1 MPPHPCRLNLS
12 QEVPVKHAVIF
23 SHPNADSFTASVA
36 GAYAQAAEQL
46 GHAVVRRDL
55 YRMGF
60 DPRLTTE
67 ELPRESFIPAPEIQ
81 AERALLKD
89 VDVFAL
95 IYPLWLNAPPA
106 MMKGYLE
113 RVFGFGF
120 AYGGGGNSANPL
132 LSGRKMIAFSSSG
145 APLQWV
151 KDTGAL
157 GAIHTLF
164 DAYFAQVCGLT
175 ALDHVHFG
183 GIVPGATQDFVEAR
197 LADVVKTVNQHFRR
211 TA

>member
-1 MPPHPCRLNLS
+1 
-12 QEVPVKHAVIF
+12 VKHAVIF
-23 SHPNADSFTASVA
+23 SHPSADSFTAAVA
-36 GAYAQAAEQL
+36 GAYAQAAEEL

-67 ELPRESFIPAPEIQ
+67 ELPCENFIPAPEIQ

-197 LADVVKTVNQHFRR
+197 LADVAKTVNQHFRR
-211 TA
+211 AA

>member
-1 MPPHPCRLNLS
+1 M
-12 QEVPVKHAVIF
+12 KHAVIF
-23 SHPNADSFTASVA
+23 SHPQADSFTASVA

-46 GHAVVRRDL
+46 GHTVVRRDL

-67 ELPRESFIPAPEIQ
+67 ELPRQSFTPTPDIQ
-81 AERALLKD
+81 AERALLRD

-113 RVFGFGF
+113 RVFGYGF
-120 AYGGGGNSANPL
+120 AYGGGGGSANPL
-132 LSGRKMIAFSSSG
+132 LVGRKMIAFSSSG

-164 DAYFAQVCGLT
+164 DTYFAQVCGLT

-197 LADVVKTVNQHFRR
+197 LADVTKTVNQHFRR
-211 TA
+211 AA

>member
-1 MPPHPCRLNLS
+1 
-12 QEVPVKHAVIF
+12 
-23 SHPNADSFTASVA
+23 
-36 GAYAQAAEQL
+36 
-46 GHAVVRRDL
+46 
-55 YRMGF
+55 
-60 DPRLTTE
+60 
-67 ELPRESFIPAPEIQ
+67 
-81 AERALLKD
+81 
-89 VDVFAL
+89 
-95 IYPLWLNAPPA
+95 

-120 AYGGGGNSANPL
+120 AYGGGGNSAEPL
-132 LSGRKMIAFSSSG
+132 LSGRRMIAFSSSG

-183 GIVPGATQDFVEAR
+183 GIVPGATQDFVRAR
-197 LADVVKTVNQHFRR
+197 LADVAKAVNTYFRR
-211 TA
+211 AV